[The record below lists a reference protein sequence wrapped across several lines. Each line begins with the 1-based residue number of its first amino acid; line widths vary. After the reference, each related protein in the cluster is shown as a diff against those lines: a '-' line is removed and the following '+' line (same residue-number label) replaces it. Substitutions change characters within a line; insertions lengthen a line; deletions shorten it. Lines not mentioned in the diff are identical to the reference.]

1 MATRSCI
8 AVKLADGSFRG
19 VYCHSDGYPSW
30 VGRYLNDYFNSQED
44 AEALIAMGDLSQ
56 LADSLEDTI
65 SYFNWRGEPIQL
77 TTGKTNADVRDQLD
91 CQYNYLFADGKWTV
105 AEWKHS
111 ANRWTPA
118 KLVTRFRDA
127 AGNWHDEARRP

>member
-44 AEALIAMGDLSQ
+44 AEALTALGHLSQ
-56 LADSLEDTI
+56 LGVNLNETI
-65 SYFNWRGEPIQL
+65 SYHKWRDEPIAFA
-77 TTGKTNADVRDQLD
+77 TGPDIASVRNKID
-91 CQYNYLFADGKWTV
+91 CQYAYLFADGKWSV
-105 AEWKHS
+105 AQWLYN
-111 ANRWTPA
+111 ANRFSVA
-118 KLVTRFRDA
+118 KPVTRYRDA
-127 AGNWHDEARRP
+127 KGNWHDEARRA